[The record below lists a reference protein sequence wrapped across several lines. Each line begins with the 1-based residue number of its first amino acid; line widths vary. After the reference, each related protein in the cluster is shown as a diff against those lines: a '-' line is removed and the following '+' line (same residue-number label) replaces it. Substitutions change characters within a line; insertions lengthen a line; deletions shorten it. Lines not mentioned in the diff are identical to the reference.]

1 MGIRTTRRQDMDGMG
16 IEGFRK
22 HNRKM
27 VLFVLS
33 MILLT
38 AATALAALCMNT
50 DLGLSSVIGIVFDRY
65 GPGVDPIDSIL
76 VWDLGLPRI
85 VSALLAGVALGA
97 AGAVM
102 QCVLRNPLGSPYTL
116 GISNAAAFGA
126 SIGIVLFGGGV
137 IVGQSSAF
145 VQIDNPYIVT
155 ASAFMWSMIA
165 TAIIIV
171 LVKVTKVSPETM
183 VLAGVALSSIFSA
196 GISLLQYIFNEYA
209 LSTIVFWQFGSMGKA
224 SWEELGLIFV
234 VCIVAGLYFMY
245 NRLDYNA
252 LDAGDD
258 VASSLGVNVNR
269 TRILTLVLAA
279 LVTSIVVSFMGIIA
293 FIGLLGPHI
302 VRRFVGN
309 DHRYLIPGSMLMGA
323 IILLVSDCIGQNI
336 ADFTIPV
343 GIITSFLGGPLFLY
357 LLIRGY
363 RKKRVNII
371 EKLRRGGAGE

>member
-38 AATALAALCMNT
+38 TATALAALCMNT

-234 VCIVAGLYFMY
+234 VCIVASLYFMY

>member
-50 DLGLSSVIGIVFDRY
+50 DLGLSSVIGIMFDKY

-234 VCIVAGLYFMY
+234 VCIVASLYFMY

>member
-1 MGIRTTRRQDMDGMG
+1 MDGMG

-38 AATALAALCMNT
+38 TATALAALCMNT

-234 VCIVAGLYFMY
+234 VCIVASLYFMY

-357 LLIRGY
+357 LLIRRY